1 MGLIR
6 YYPGFVLHVQDNQIV
21 VVGTNL
27 AGIHGAGAAQQ
38 AYREFGL
45 QWGVGEG
52 PSGRCYAL
60 PTKDERIQTR
70 SLKDIQH
77 SVLRFM
83 AYVIEHPELEFLLT
97 PVGCGLAGY
106 SPADIAPMFGLPPY
120 NLVLPE
126 SFKPYVQAASER
138 MAQNLYDYCMQEDD
152 DETDAGN

>member
-6 YYPGFVLHVQDNQIV
+6 YFSGFVSELLPTQRFVF
-21 VVGTNL
+21 GSNL
-27 AGIHGAGAAQQ
+27 AGIHGAGAARQ
-38 AYREFGL
+38 AHKQFGAE
-45 QWGVGEG
+45 WGVGEG

-97 PVGCGLAGY
+97 PIGCGLAGY
-106 SPADIAPMFGLPPY
+106 SPADIAPMFGLPPD